1 MKVVVPVYPTEDSD
15 KLIEAVLSIAPDAEL
30 DEKGDKLIVQ
40 FSDGSR
46 LLKKIMDKRVATTA
60 LNWIERRGYL
70 MLNKQ
75 ALVHGKL
82 NILYVEQPLGNMKV
96 YVDSKFKS
104 LLSAATASSP

>member
-30 DEKGDKLIVQ
+30 DEKGDKLIAQ

-75 ALVHGKL
+75 ALVRGKL
-82 NILYVEQPLGNMKV
+82 NILYVEQPLGNVKV

-104 LLSAATASSP
+104 LLSAATTSSP